1 MYRPGT
7 RDGHPATIRAVATTG
22 DVRTL
27 LGGTSLPDALVD
39 ELLDQATATWLMGE
53 RAEVLAADLALCHPP
68 LAADEVRAIA
78 LPTAGPDVSW
88 RLGLLAQDRPG
99 LLARAAGALSIAG
112 LDISSASGTT
122 FAGRGQALLRLHARR
137 INGADLDLQQWEDL
151 GEHLRAAVGRREPVR
166 PDFEPVASATVDAM
180 PDEGGRC
187 VVIIRCADT
196 PGLLWRA
203 ATWFE
208 EQGSNIEAVRVDAV
222 DGTAEGSFVVTG
234 QVDPAGLVEALTTRP
249 IALELP
255 APAKWAIRGAT
266 ASVVAATAL
275 VRRARRQG

>member
-1 MYRPGT
+1 MYRPET
-7 RDGHPATIRAVATTG
+7 REGHPATIRAMATTG

-27 LGGTSLPDALVD
+27 LGGTSLPGPLVD
-39 ELLDQATATWLMGE
+39 ELLDQASATWLMGE

-68 LAADEVRAIA
+68 LAPDEVRAIA
-78 LPTAGPDVSW
+78 LPTAGPEIGW
-88 RLGLLAQDRPG
+88 RLALLAQDRPG
-99 LLARAAGALSIAG
+99 LLARVAGALSVAG

-122 FAGRGQALLRLHARR
+122 FARRGQALLRLHARP
-137 INGADLDLQQWEDL
+137 ISGLDFDPQQWEDL

-166 PDFEPVASATVDAM
+166 PAFEPVASASVDAM

-187 VVIIRCADT
+187 VVIIRAPDT
-196 PGLLWRA
+196 PGLLWRV

-208 EQGSNIEAVRVDAV
+208 AQGSNIEAVRVDAA

-234 QVDPAGLVEALTTRP
+234 PVEPAGLIAALTTRP

-255 APAKWAIRGAT
+255 GPAKWAIRGAT

>member
-1 MYRPGT
+1 M
-7 RDGHPATIRAVATTG
+7 ATTG

-27 LGGTSLPDALVD
+27 LGGTSLPGPLVD
-39 ELLDQATATWLMGE
+39 ELLDQASATWLIGE

-68 LAADEVRAIA
+68 LANDEVRAIA
-78 LPTAGPDVSW
+78 LPTAGPEVGW
-88 RLGLLAQDRPG
+88 RLALLAQDRPG
-99 LLARAAGALSIAG
+99 LLARAAGALSVAG

-122 FAGRGQALLRLHARR
+122 FPSRGQALLRLHARP
-137 INGADLDLQQWEDL
+137 ISGLDFDRQQWEDL
-151 GEHLRAAVGRREPVR
+151 GQHLRAAIGRREPVR
-166 PDFEPVASATVDAM
+166 PAFEPVATATVDAM
-180 PDEGGRC
+180 PDKGGRC
-187 VVIIRCADT
+187 VVIVRAPDT

-208 EQGSNIEAVRVDAV
+208 EQDSNIEAVRVDAV
-222 DGTAEGSFVVTG
+222 DGMAEGSFVVAG
-234 QVDPAGLVEALTTRP
+234 LVEPAGLVEALTTRP
-249 IALELP
+249 IAVELP